1 MVDFMLWFLESS
13 LLILFVLG
21 IRKIFSGK
29 ISYRA
34 IYALWLVVVFRFMI
48 PVNIIPTPFGFA
60 DNMKKSLDHLELE
73 LSTAANNPA
82 AIPQKAP
89 NFTLQKSANKSI
101 GDTEIT
107 ANNTKDTTVEH
118 NNVLTNSEET
128 HSLNTP
134 QKQERS
140 RDNSLS
146 LLLLALPIK
155 QIAMTIWGIGT
166 VLLLLCFVL
175 SNRHMTKQ
183 LHKYRVF
190 ISRVGNLDIFAVDT
204 IPTPCLYGLR
214 HPAIYIPSFL
224 LDEQDPRHVSPN
236 ELRHIIAHE
245 SVHYQHKDYIWS
257 ILRMALLTVYWFN
270 PLAWIASSC
279 SKKDAELYCDETV
292 LQQIGSKQRFE
303 YGNLLIKLAAKPM
316 IGVFCYSVV
325 PMSRK
330 GREMER
336 RIKELSCPQKRYKWL
351 ILPMFLL
358 LLFGIVIT
366 CSTGTGLAVKSKAT
380 ETSSVAINE
389 TLAQVYAQNFYSHN
403 FVMNSLSEKSFAEQA
418 LTINTS
424 SCNQSNASF
433 ANVLLASNNV
443 SNTITVEDTIDA
455 TDYKLCESLFRRY
468 VSAFTNA
475 INTGNTKFLKTV
487 LAADAYHQQSSLA
500 KNYYKR
506 GIRENAKSLE
516 VTSEQT
522 TDQKVYVLSNEKIYV
537 CYADQTQKLIKQRYR
552 YTCEKIDGQWF
563 ITEMSDIE

>member
-1 MVDFMLWFLESS
+1 
-13 LLILFVLG
+13 
-21 IRKIFSGK
+21 
-29 ISYRA
+29 
-34 IYALWLVVVFRFMI
+34 
-48 PVNIIPTPFGFA
+48 
-60 DNMKKSLDHLELE
+60 
-73 LSTAANNPA
+73 
-82 AIPQKAP
+82 
-89 NFTLQKSANKSI
+89 
-101 GDTEIT
+101 
-107 ANNTKDTTVEH
+107 
-118 NNVLTNSEET
+118 
-128 HSLNTP
+128 
-134 QKQERS
+134 
-140 RDNSLS
+140 
-146 LLLLALPIK
+146 
-155 QIAMTIWGIGT
+155 
-166 VLLLLCFVL
+166 
-175 SNRHMTKQ
+175 
-183 LHKYRVF
+183 
-190 ISRVGNLDIFAVDT
+190 
-204 IPTPCLYGLR
+204 
-214 HPAIYIPSFL
+214 
-224 LDEQDPRHVSPN
+224 
-236 ELRHIIAHE
+236 
-245 SVHYQHKDYIWS
+245 
-257 ILRMALLTVYWFN
+257 
-270 PLAWIASSC
+270 
-279 SKKDAELYCDETV
+279 
-292 LQQIGSKQRFE
+292 
-303 YGNLLIKLAAKPM
+303 M
-316 IGVFCYSVV
+316 IGGFCYSVV

-336 RIKELSCPQKRYKWL
+336 RIKELSCPQKRCKWL

-506 GIRENAKSLE
+506 GIRETAKSLD
-516 VTSEQT
+516 VTSEQS
-522 TDQKVYVLSNEKIYV
+522 TDHTVYVLSNEKIYV
-537 CYADQTQKLIKQRYR
+537 RYADQTHKLIKQRYR

-563 ITEMSDIE
+563 ITEMSEIE

>member
-60 DNMKKSLDHLELE
+60 DNMKKSIDHLELE

-82 AIPQKAP
+82 AISQKVP

-118 NNVLTNSEET
+118 NNVMTNSEET

-190 ISRVGNLDIFAVDT
+190 ISRVSNLDIFAVDT

-224 LDEQDPRHVSPN
+224 LDEQDPRHISPN

-303 YGNLLIKLAAKPM
+303 YGNLLIKLATKPM
-316 IGVFCYSVV
+316 IGGFCYSVV

-336 RIKELSCPQKRYKWL
+336 RIKELSCPQKRCKWL
-351 ILPMFLL
+351 I
-358 LLFGIVIT
+358 
-366 CSTGTGLAVKSKAT
+366 
-380 ETSSVAINE
+380 
-389 TLAQVYAQNFYSHN
+389 
-403 FVMNSLSEKSFAEQA
+403 
-418 LTINTS
+418 
-424 SCNQSNASF
+424 NASF

-468 VSAFTNA
+468 ISAFTNA

-500 KNYYKR
+500 KNYHKR

-537 CYADQTQKLIKQRYR
+537 RYADQTQKLIKQRYR

>member
-60 DNMKKSLDHLELE
+60 DNMKKSIDHLELE

-82 AIPQKAP
+82 AISQKAP

-118 NNVLTNSEET
+118 NNVMTNSEET

-183 LHKYRVF
+183 LRKYRVF
-190 ISRVGNLDIFAVDT
+190 ISRVSNLDIFAVDT

-224 LDEQDPRHVSPN
+224 LDEQDPRH
-236 ELRHIIAHE
+236 I
-245 SVHYQHKDYIWS
+245 
-257 ILRMALLTVYWFN
+257 
-270 PLAWIASSC
+270 
-279 SKKDAELYCDETV
+279 
-292 LQQIGSKQRFE
+292 
-303 YGNLLIKLAAKPM
+303 
-316 IGVFCYSVV
+316 
-325 PMSRK
+325 
-330 GREMER
+330 
-336 RIKELSCPQKRYKWL
+336 
-351 ILPMFLL
+351 
-358 LLFGIVIT
+358 
-366 CSTGTGLAVKSKAT
+366 
-380 ETSSVAINE
+380 
-389 TLAQVYAQNFYSHN
+389 
-403 FVMNSLSEKSFAEQA
+403 
-418 LTINTS
+418 
-424 SCNQSNASF
+424 
-433 ANVLLASNNV
+433 
-443 SNTITVEDTIDA
+443 
-455 TDYKLCESLFRRY
+455 
-468 VSAFTNA
+468 
-475 INTGNTKFLKTV
+475 
-487 LAADAYHQQSSLA
+487 
-500 KNYYKR
+500 
-506 GIRENAKSLE
+506 
-516 VTSEQT
+516 
-522 TDQKVYVLSNEKIYV
+522 
-537 CYADQTQKLIKQRYR
+537 
-552 YTCEKIDGQWF
+552 
-563 ITEMSDIE
+563 